1 MELQTLYL
9 SQSTIQLLLSFTV
22 ILFVTNLIL
31 KRSSKRVSN
40 LPPGPWKLPII
51 GNLHHLMGSKPPHH
65 RLRELAQKYGP
76 VMHLQLGELR
86 HVVISSAEAAKE
98 VLKTHD
104 APLASRPFILAAN
117 IFYYGGKGISFTPY
131 GEYWKLMR
139 KIATAELLS
148 NKRVLSY
155 RSIREEELSANL
167 VRRIADS
174 STNQQTP
181 TTINFAEVLFPAMNR
196 VIARSAFGV
205 VRDNTKSFMGLVSGG
220 SDLLSGLD
228 LSDLYPSVKFLPAL
242 TGFRA
247 KVTRLHHQADALIKE
262 IVDEHKGK
270 EKEAAADDLV
280 DVLLDLQENCTDDM
294 ESSLTDDHIKAVI
307 TELFLAASGT
317 LSATMEW
324 TMSELMKNP
333 RVLQKAQEEVRGAI
347 GGKGKVEEH
356 GLDDLKYMNAV
367 IKEALR
373 MHPAGPLLVPRESIE
388 DVVISGYMVPTGTK
402 VMVNVWAIGR
412 DPSYW
417 ADPDTFYPERFL
429 DCSMDFKG
437 RDFEFIPFGAGRRM
451 CSGMYFGMAI
461 VQLALANLLY
471 HFDWKLPDGMKPEE
485 LDMSERFGI
494 TLRRNSP
501 LCLIP
506 VAYNNSVS

>member
-1 MELQTLYL
+1 M
-9 SQSTIQLLLSFTV
+9 
-22 ILFVTNLIL
+22 
-31 KRSSKRVSN
+31 
-40 LPPGPWKLPII
+40 GP
-51 GNLHHLMGSKPPHH
+51 KPPHH

-167 VRRIADS
+167 VCRIADS

-181 TTINFAEVLFPAMNR
+181 TINFAEVLFPAMNR

-205 VRDNTKSFMGLVSGG
+205 
-220 SDLLSGLD
+220 
-228 LSDLYPSVKFLPAL
+228 
-242 TGFRA
+242 
-247 KVTRLHHQADALIKE
+247 
-262 IVDEHKGK
+262 
-270 EKEAAADDLV
+270 AAADDLV

-333 RVLQKAQEEVRGAI
+333 GVLQKAQEEVRGAI
-347 GGKGKVEEH
+347 GKKGKVEEQ

-367 IKEALR
+367 IKEALI
-373 MHPAGPLLVPRESIE
+373 PRESIE

-451 CSGMYFGMAI
+451 CSGMYFGTAI

>member
-1 MELQTLYL
+1 
-9 SQSTIQLLLSFTV
+9 
-22 ILFVTNLIL
+22 
-31 KRSSKRVSN
+31 
-40 LPPGPWKLPII
+40 
-51 GNLHHLMGSKPPHH
+51 MGSKPPHH

-205 VRDNTKSFMGLVSGG
+205 
-220 SDLLSGLD
+220 
-228 LSDLYPSVKFLPAL
+228 
-242 TGFRA
+242 
-247 KVTRLHHQADALIKE
+247 
-262 IVDEHKGK
+262 
-270 EKEAAADDLV
+270 AAADDLV

-367 IKEALR
+367 IKEALI
-373 MHPAGPLLVPRESIE
+373 PRESIE

>member
-1 MELQTLYL
+1 M
-9 SQSTIQLLLSFTV
+9 
-22 ILFVTNLIL
+22 
-31 KRSSKRVSN
+31 
-40 LPPGPWKLPII
+40 GP
-51 GNLHHLMGSKPPHH
+51 KPPHH

-104 APLASRPFILAAN
+104 APLASSQHLLLRR
-117 IFYYGGKGISFTPY
+117 KGHLIHS
-131 GEYWKLMR
+131 LR
-139 KIATAELLS
+139 
-148 NKRVLSY
+148 RVLEADAED
-155 RSIREEELSANL
+155 RHRGAPQQQARPLL
-167 VRRIADS
+167 PLHQGRRG
-174 STNQQTP
+174 
-181 TTINFAEVLFPAMNR
+181 
-196 VIARSAFGV
+196 SAFGV

-262 IVDEHKGK
+262 IVDEHKAARRAAAAAGGK

-333 RVLQKAQEEVRGAI
+333 GVLQKAQEEVRGAI
-347 GGKGKVEEH
+347 GKKGKVEEQ

-451 CSGMYFGMAI
+451 CSGMYFGTAI